1 MWYNIFRR
9 QRFRFR
15 NFYFDRDDTMKN
27 FTVRDMTLCALFT
40 AIIAVCSQ
48 ISVPMTVPF
57 TMQTFAIFCTLGI
70 LGGKRGT
77 VSILLYVILGTIGIP
92 VFAEFSGGFGI
103 VLGATGGYIIGFAPM
118 ALIYWAAEKFF
129 GKGLPVIIASMAA
142 GLFVLYA
149 FGTFWFMWVYTKN
162 TEAVDFFTALK
173 WCVLPFIVPDAVKAA
188 IAIFVAGRVSK
199 YVNTKRQPA

>member
-1 MWYNIFRR
+1 
-9 QRFRFR
+9 
-15 NFYFDRDDTMKN
+15 MKN

-77 VSILLYVILGTIGIP
+77 ISIALYVILGTLGIP
-92 VFAEFSGGFGI
+92 VFAEFTGGFGI
-103 VLGATGGYIIGFAPM
+103 VLGATGGYIIGFVPM
-118 ALIYWAAEKFF
+118 ALIYWAAEKLF
-129 GKGLPVIIASMAA
+129 GKNLPVVIASMAV
-142 GLFVLYA
+142 GLLVLYA
-149 FGTFWFMWVYTKN
+149 FGTLWFMLVYTKN

-188 IAIFVAGRVSK
+188 LAVFISGRVSK
-199 YVNTKRQPA
+199 YAGIKKQPA

>member
-1 MWYNIFRR
+1 MTFAVYAASAASENFTPE
-9 QRFRFR
+9 R
-15 NFYFDRDDTMKN
+15 NKTMKN

-57 TMQTFAIFCTLGI
+57 TMQTFAVFCTLGI

-77 VSILLYVILGTIGIP
+77 ISIALYVILGTLGIP
-92 VFAEFSGGFGI
+92 VFAEFTGGFGI
-103 VLGATGGYIIGFAPM
+103 VLGATGGYIIGFVPM
-118 ALIYWAAEKFF
+118 ALIYWAAEKIF
-129 GKGLPVIIASMAA
+129 GKSLPVVIASMAA
-142 GLFVLYA
+142 GLLVLYA
-149 FGTFWFMWVYTKN
+149 FGTLWFMLVYTKN

-188 IAIFVAGRVSK
+188 LAVFISGRVSK
-199 YVNTKRQPA
+199 YAGIKKQPA

>member
-1 MWYNIFRR
+1 
-9 QRFRFR
+9 
-15 NFYFDRDDTMKN
+15 MKN

-48 ISVPMTVPF
+48 IAVPMTVPF
-57 TMQTFAIFCTLGI
+57 TMQTFAIFCTLAV

-103 VLGATGGYIIGFAPM
+103 VLGTTGGYIIGFVPM
-118 ALIYWAAEKFF
+118 ALVYWAAEKLF
-129 GKGLPVIIASMAA
+129 GKSLPVVIISMAV
-142 GLFVLYA
+142 GLLVLYA
-149 FGTFWFMWVYTKN
+149 FGTFWFMRVYTKT

-173 WCVLPFIVPDAVKAA
+173 WCVLPFIIPDTVKATL
-188 IAIFVAGRVSK
+188 AIFIAGRVSK
-199 YVNTKRQPA
+199 YVRTEKQPA